1 MAGIS
6 TVSIEITVLT
16 LALLL
21 AALFSAAE
29 AALTGL
35 NRVKLRKRLDE
46 GIAAAKLVA
55 NLSEHPQRLMSTVLL
70 VNTLSTVI
78 VAVLGTHVCSQI
90 LAGGPYAR
98 YATLV
103 AVALLAPLVLV
114 VGEVVPKSVA
124 SARAQEVAEWSARPV
139 SVVMTILRPLVG
151 ATLVLAMPF
160 IRLLGGR
167 EALATPRY
175 TEEEL
180 RTLVEIG
187 EEQGALE
194 DVEATLVTSAL
205 AFDDT
210 VVSAVLTPRVDIVA
224 IPEDAPV
231 EAVLKLIAEQGYSR
245 LPVFRENIDDIIGI
259 LHVKD
264 LLIALSR
271 RAPIDLAQWIR
282 PAYSVPENKRLH
294 ELLKEMQ
301 QQSIEMAIVSD
312 EYGGTAGLVTQ
323 EDILEQIVGELR
335 DEYDEEQD
343 AIRKVRDGLAQADG
357 MTAISELND
366 TLDIDLPVNGY
377 QTIGGLVINALGR
390 VARVGDVV
398 EPAIGVKV
406 TVKSLKG
413 IRVQQ
418 VLVEYPTG
426 IDGTEG

>member
-1 MAGIS
+1 
-6 TVSIEITVLT
+6 
-16 LALLL
+16 LL

-35 NRVKLRKRLDE
+35 NRVKLRQRLDE
-46 GIAAAKLVA
+46 GIPAAKLVA
-55 NLSEHPQRLMSTVLL
+55 DLSEHPQRLMSTVLL

-78 VAVLGTHVCSQI
+78 VAVLGAHVSHQI
-90 LAGGPYAR
+90 LAGSR
-98 YATLV
+98 YEAFSALIAI
-103 AVALLAPLVLV
+103 AVLAPLVLV
-114 VGEVVPKSVA
+114 VGEIVPKSVA
-124 SARAQEVAEWSARPV
+124 TARAQDVAEWIARPV
-139 SVVMTILRPLVG
+139 SLVMAVLRPLVG
-151 ATLVLAMPF
+151 AALVLAMPF

-210 VVSAVLTPRVDIVA
+210 TVDAVLTPRVDIVA
-224 IPEDAPV
+224 IPEDAPL
-231 EAVLKLIAEQGYSR
+231 ESVLKLIAEQGYSR
-245 LPVFRENIDDIIGI
+245 LPVIRENVDDIIGI

-264 LLIALSR
+264 LLVAMSR
-271 RAPIDLAQWIR
+271 REPIDLAQWIR
-282 PAYSVPENKRLH
+282 PAYSVPENKKLH

-301 QQSIEMAIVSD
+301 QQGIEMAIVSD

-343 AIRKVRDGLAQADG
+343 AIRRIRDGLAQADG

-366 TLDIDLPVNGY
+366 TLGIELPVNGY
-377 QTIGGLVINALGR
+377 QTIGGLVINSLGR

-398 EPAIGVKV
+398 EPAEGVKV

-418 VLVEYPTG
+418 VLVEYQTG
-426 IDGTEG
+426 IDGTEP

>member
-1 MAGIS
+1 M
-6 TVSIEITVLT
+6 
-16 LALLL
+16 L

-35 NRVKLRKRLDE
+35 NRVKLRQRLDE
-46 GIAAAKLVA
+46 GIPAAKLVA
-55 NLSEHPQRLMSTVLL
+55 DLSEHPQRLMSTVLL

-78 VAVLGTHVCSQI
+78 VAVLGAHVSHQI
-90 LAGGPYAR
+90 LAGSR
-98 YATLV
+98 YEAFSALIAI
-103 AVALLAPLVLV
+103 AVLAPLVLV
-114 VGEVVPKSVA
+114 VGEIVPKSVA
-124 SARAQEVAEWSARPV
+124 TARAQDVAEWIARPV
-139 SVVMTILRPLVG
+139 SLVMAVLRPLVG
-151 ATLVLAMPF
+151 AALVLAMPF

-210 VVSAVLTPRVDIVA
+210 TVDAVLTPRVDIVA
-224 IPEDAPV
+224 IPEDAPL
-231 EAVLKLIAEQGYSR
+231 ESVLKLIAEQGYSR
-245 LPVFRENIDDIIGI
+245 LPVIRENVDDIIGI

-264 LLIALSR
+264 LLVAMSR
-271 RAPIDLAQWIR
+271 REPIDLAQWIR
-282 PAYSVPENKRLH
+282 PAYSVPENKKLH

-301 QQSIEMAIVSD
+301 QQGIEMAIVSD

-343 AIRKVRDGLAQADG
+343 AIRRIRDGLAQADG

-366 TLDIDLPVNGY
+366 TLGIELPVNGY
-377 QTIGGLVINALGR
+377 QTIGGLVINSLGR

-398 EPAIGVKV
+398 EPAEGVKV

-418 VLVEYPTG
+418 VLVEYQTG
-426 IDGTEG
+426 IDGTEP